1 MEIVGKGASDEKPTI
16 FTERSFQQGRELF
29 VSNGKGEKRVQ
40 TENMRN
46 EQQQTINIKEI
57 FRESNLKSEC
67 NFQKSKMPGAQEAR
81 AKASGEHGK
90 NCAWKYERTD
100 ISDHCSV

>member
-1 MEIVGKGASDEKPTI
+1 M
-16 FTERSFQQGRELF
+16 
-29 VSNGKGEKRVQ
+29 Q

-81 AKASGEHGK
+81 AKASGEHVPGNMNTLILAITVVSK
-90 NCAWKYERTD
+90 
-100 ISDHCSV
+100 